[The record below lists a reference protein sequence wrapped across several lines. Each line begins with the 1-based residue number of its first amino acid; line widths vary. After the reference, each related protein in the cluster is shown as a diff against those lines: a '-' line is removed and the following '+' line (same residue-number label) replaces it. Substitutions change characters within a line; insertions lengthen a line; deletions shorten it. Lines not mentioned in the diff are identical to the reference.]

1 MHVGQVI
8 RKVIRRVSTPTPETQ
23 GGDVGHRKEFSPVPH
38 DDRSGVGM
46 MRLFDF
52 DLCSW
57 KIWVEVLKHNVG
69 LKLHWVDA
77 GENTVSA

>member
-1 MHVGQVI
+1 MGY
-8 RKVIRRVSTPTPETQ
+8 
-23 GGDVGHRKEFSPVPH
+23 RKEFSPVPH
-38 DDRSGVGM
+38 DDRSGAGM

-52 DLCSW
+52 DFCSW
-57 KIWVEVLKHNVG
+57 KIWVEVLKHDVG